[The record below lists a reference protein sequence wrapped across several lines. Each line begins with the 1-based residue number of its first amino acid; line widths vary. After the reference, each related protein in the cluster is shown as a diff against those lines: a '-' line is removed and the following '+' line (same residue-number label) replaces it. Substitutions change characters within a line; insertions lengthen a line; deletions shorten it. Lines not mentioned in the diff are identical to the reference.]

1 MAICHGQRRLWLGRK
16 VSKLHIS
23 VCLSDGSRKIEGVFS
38 LWAVG
43 RYPEWPEHQ
52 PTVLVAPKLKKKSN
66 NLRTCSMSDSY
77 GMQESTNRQ
86 FFHLSLSFLEQ
97 SSCKSRDS
105 VPTALPI
112 IQPRWD
118 FSVSGMYHHFSGL
131 RHFAFNCSLC
141 LGHPSQ
147 NCSNGWL
154 LLATE
159 VSVLISIL

>member
-1 MAICHGQRRLWLGRK
+1 MAICYGQRRLCLGRK

-52 PTVLVAPKLKKKSN
+52 PTVLVAPKLKKKKSN
-66 NLRTCSMSDSY
+66 SLRTCSMSDSY

-105 VPTALPI
+105 VPTALP
-112 IQPRWD
+112 
-118 FSVSGMYHHFSGL
+118 SGL
-131 RHFAFNCSLC
+131 NLPSHF
-141 LGHPSQ
+141 PSQ
-147 NCSNGWL
+147 FSCAGRLLSPTAAPHWKQRR
-154 LLATE
+154 LLAHTTL
-159 VSVLISIL
+159 S

>member
-105 VPTALPI
+105 VPTALP
-112 IQPRWD
+112 
-118 FSVSGMYHHFSGL
+118 SGL
-131 RHFAFNCSLC
+131 NLPSHF
-141 LGHPSQ
+141 PSQ
-147 NCSNGWL
+147 FSCAGRHLSPTAAPHWKQRR
-154 LLATE
+154 LLAHTTF
-159 VSVLISIL
+159 S